1 MTTLEVQPKDF
12 PTSIPS
18 TVSYNQG
25 TTGFGSILPSQT
37 DDSRLRGDRADLRL
51 GFEND
56 WRTEPTLAA
65 REAEEIGMR
74 SRQNVST
81 QNEKIGRSSRILATR
96 RELSSSSP
104 KRTPKRL
111 PGRSPFTKFGTRSS
125 QLLYR
130 TADFIDSQDLSPESK
145 DMGVFNFNTKSA
157 PGSDTEDIVSK
168 YSPKSIQ
175 FESGHYF
182 TPSRVRRDGLQPLES
197 ANTFPREPFT
207 EDEDSTDLDSDNGSI
222 ATQDRE
228 RRSQIRDITVA
239 AAASE
244 AAAIGITQYQARK
257 EKKAKLELET
267 KIADEEWTNWLASRC
282 PEIPAE
288 PFKNK
293 TFRDTKTRYEE
304 YVRHPT
310 DLEQRINHDQDSDSP
325 PNELATLSQKFG
337 KMGWKMRK
345 GNAMSQISSTISKD
359 NTLGECVRNA
369 KLLADFAKKHQRFTF
384 GSGEQAPEDFA
395 EESDTQLENIEAQEV
410 RRREVYRS
418 VFRWQIIRTL
428 PLE

>member
-168 YSPKSIQ
+168 YSPKLHPPE
-175 FESGHYF
+175 FEETDSNH
-182 TPSRVRRDGLQPLES
+182 SNQRIL
-197 ANTFPREPFT
+197 FPGNHSP
-207 EDEDSTDLDSDNGSI
+207 
-222 ATQDRE
+222 
-228 RRSQIRDITVA
+228 
-239 AAASE
+239 
-244 AAAIGITQYQARK
+244 K
-257 EKKAKLELET
+257 T
-267 KIADEEWTNWLASRC
+267 KIPPILILITEVSQLRTVNVE
-282 PEIPAE
+282 
-288 PFKNK
+288 
-293 TFRDTKTRYEE
+293 
-304 YVRHPT
+304 VR
-310 DLEQRINHDQDSDSP
+310 LGILLLP
-325 PNELATLSQKFG
+325 PQPQK
-337 KMGWKMRK
+337 R
-345 GNAMSQISSTISKD
+345 Q
-359 NTLGECVRNA
+359 
-369 KLLADFAKKHQRFTF
+369 LLALR
-384 GSGEQAPEDFA
+384 
-395 EESDTQLENIEAQEV
+395 NIRRG
-410 RRREVYRS
+410 RRRKPNLSSKQR
-418 VFRWQIIRTL
+418 
-428 PLE
+428 